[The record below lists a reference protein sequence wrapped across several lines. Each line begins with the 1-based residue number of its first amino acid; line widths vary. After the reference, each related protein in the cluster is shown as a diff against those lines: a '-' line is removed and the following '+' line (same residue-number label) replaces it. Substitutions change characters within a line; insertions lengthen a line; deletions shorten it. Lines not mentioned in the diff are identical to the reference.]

1 MKKRLIVG
9 LWVMWV
15 VTAYGAALYD
25 TGTKVGIG
33 TTNPHYLLS
42 FGQSDVGKELAL
54 YQNTDGTNFWG
65 LGTIGGRLNMYTA
78 DLVRFSI
85 DSTGKVG
92 IGTTSPTEMLEV
104 NGNLALSGTAK
115 ITTNTDRVLSFYNTD
130 NSWQYIGFYQSNLSK
145 GSFGLDGSGNFR
157 LNKENGGNIQLTGGK
172 VGIGTTSPTEMLHVS
187 GNAYVN
193 GTFYLGSVG
202 KNVSARIHS
211 NGNAYF
217 NQLRIGKYG
226 SAYNGDPD
234 PFYLASEWGTGEHN
248 LMIFGETGN
257 ATLHVQLLD
266 GNLKIGPYS
275 TPNSVLFNNGKATF
289 KGVIVGGGEVPSQN
303 MHVVRYDATEQLRLE
318 RKGSNNGYMDLGG
331 DGQGFH
337 VFGREK
343 TKVFT
348 VGQGGNVGIG
358 IQDPIHKLHVNG
370 TVYGVNFVSESNGW
384 ADHVFEK
391 DYDLLSL
398 EELEGFIEENK
409 HLPNIPSEDEVM
421 ANGVNISDLQ
431 ARFLEKIEENTLY
444 ILQLKKLNDVQD
456 SELQQLRVE
465 NAELRDRILLIEK
478 RLNSFVK

>member
-1 MKKRLIVG
+1 
-9 LWVMWV
+9 
-15 VTAYGAALYD
+15 
-25 TGTKVGIG
+25 
-33 TTNPHYLLS
+33 
-42 FGQSDVGKELAL
+42 
-54 YQNTDGTNFWG
+54 
-65 LGTIGGRLNMYTA
+65 
-78 DLVRFSI
+78 
-85 DSTGKVG
+85 
-92 IGTTSPTEMLEV
+92 
-104 NGNLALSGTAK
+104 
-115 ITTNTDRVLSFYNTD
+115 
-130 NSWQYIGFYQSNLSK
+130 
-145 GSFGLDGSGNFR
+145 
-157 LNKENGGNIQLTGGK
+157 
-172 VGIGTTSPTEMLHVS
+172 
-187 GNAYVN
+187 
-193 GTFYLGSVG
+193 
-202 KNVSARIHS
+202 
-211 NGNAYF
+211 
-217 NQLRIGKYG
+217 
-226 SAYNGDPD
+226 
-234 PFYLASEWGTGEHN
+234 
-248 LMIFGETGN
+248 
-257 ATLHVQLLD
+257 
-266 GNLKIGPYS
+266 
-275 TPNSVLFNNGKATF
+275 
-289 KGVIVGGGEVPSQN
+289 
-303 MHVVRYDATEQLRLE
+303 
-318 RKGSNNGYMDLGG
+318 MDLGG